1 MSTKTLFYT
10 FGCTAYDLSSRTHIM
25 GVLNVTPDSF
35 SDGGKYVEPRAAVE
49 RALQMIEEGADF
61 IDVGGESTRPRGGA
75 YGEGSDPV
83 EVEEEARRVVPV
95 IEALVK
101 KTSVPVSVDTY
112 KSAVAQKAL
121 DAGACIVNDIS
132 GFTFDEAMPEVVSR
146 ARASV
151 VMMHI
156 KGTPK
161 TMQQNPEY
169 ANVVEEVAG
178 FLKDAAARAES
189 AGITQIIIDPGI
201 GFGKT
206 VAHNLSLIK
215 NTRRFASL
223 GYPVLVGASRKN
235 FIGKILGLPVTERRE
250 GSLAAAVVAATG
262 GAHIL
267 RVHDVLETKRA
278 LMIADA
284 IRAAES

>member
-1 MSTKTLFYT
+1 
-10 FGCTAYDLSSRTHIM
+10 M

-132 GFTFDEAMPEVVSR
+132 GFTFDEAMPAVVAR